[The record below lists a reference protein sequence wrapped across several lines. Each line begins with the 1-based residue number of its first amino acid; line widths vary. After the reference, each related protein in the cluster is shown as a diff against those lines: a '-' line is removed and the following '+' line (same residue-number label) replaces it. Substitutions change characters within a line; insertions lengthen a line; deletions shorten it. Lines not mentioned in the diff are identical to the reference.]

1 MSELRITI
9 DLSEHAYD
17 ALNKLT
23 SSLDKLLANHL
34 LREDNFQEFAE
45 AEAEPKKQAIPKKTE
60 VTKEQSADPKT
71 ESVDFEKLRAEIRM
85 LASSKKVAGKDVKAV
100 LKAFGGKLSE
110 VANDKLV
117 ALRDEMAAL

>member
-1 MSELRITI
+1 MSELRITVE
-9 DLSEHAYD
+9 LSDKAYEV
-17 ALNKLT
+17 LSKLT
-23 SSLDKLLANHL
+23 SSLDNLLANQL
-34 LREDNFQEFAE
+34 LQEGNFQEF

-60 VTKEQSADPKT
+60 VTKEQSAEPKT
-71 ESVDFEKLRAEIRM
+71 EAVDFEKLRAEIRT

-100 LKAFGGKLSE
+100 LKSFGGKLSE

>member
-1 MSELRITI
+1 MSELRIKI

-23 SSLDKLLANHL
+23 SSLDNLLANHL
-34 LREDNFQEFAE
+34 LREGNFQEFAE
-45 AEAEPKKQAIPKKTE
+45 AEPRKQAIPKKTE
-60 VTKEQSADPKT
+60 VTKEQSAEPKT
-71 ESVDFEKLRAEIRM
+71 EAVNFEKLRAEIRI

-100 LKAFGGKLSE
+100 LKSFGGKLSE

>member
-1 MSELRITI
+1 MSELRITVE
-9 DLSEHAYD
+9 LSDKAYEV
-17 ALNKLT
+17 LSKLT
-23 SSLDKLLANHL
+23 SSLDNLLANQL
-34 LREDNFQEFAE
+34 LQEGNFQEV

-60 VTKEQSADPKT
+60 VTKEQSAEPKT
-71 ESVDFEKLRAEIRM
+71 EAVDFEKLRAEIRT

-100 LKAFGGKLSE
+100 LKSFGGKLSE

>member
-23 SSLDKLLANHL
+23 SSLDNLLANHL
-34 LREDNFQEFAE
+34 LREGNFQEFAE
-45 AEAEPKKQAIPKKTE
+45 AEQKQAIPKKTE
-60 VTKEQSADPKT
+60 VTKEQSPEPRT
-71 ESVDFEKLRAEIRM
+71 EAIDFEKLRAEIRT

-100 LKAFGGKLSE
+100 LKSFGGKLSE

>member
-1 MSELRITI
+1 MGEFKITVELSDRAYEV
-9 DLSEHAYD
+9 LS
-17 ALNKLT
+17 KLT
-23 SSLDKLLANHL
+23 SSLDNLLANQL
-34 LREDNFQEFAE
+34 LQEGNSQEFAE
-45 AEAEPKKQAIPKKTE
+45 AEPKKKTAPKQTE
-60 VTKEQSADPKT
+60 VVEEKPAEPKT

-110 VANDKLV
+110 VSDDKLE

>member
-1 MSELRITI
+1 MGEFKITVELS
-9 DLSEHAYD
+9 DKAYEVLS
-17 ALNKLT
+17 KLT
-23 SSLDKLLANHL
+23 SSLDNLLANQL
-34 LREDNFQEFAE
+34 LQEGNFQEFAE
-45 AEAEPKKQAIPKKTE
+45 AEPKKKVVPKKTE
-60 VTKEQSADPKT
+60 VVEEKPAEPKT

-110 VANDKLV
+110 VSDDKLE